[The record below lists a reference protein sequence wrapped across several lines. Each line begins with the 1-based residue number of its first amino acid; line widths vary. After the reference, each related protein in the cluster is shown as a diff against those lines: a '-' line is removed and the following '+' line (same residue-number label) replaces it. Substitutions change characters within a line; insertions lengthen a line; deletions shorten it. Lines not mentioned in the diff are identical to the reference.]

1 MSDVIWSEL
10 DEPVSVVIA
19 VKTGAAG
26 AEVSIVTA
34 NAGEWP
40 DSSPDF
46 VSVYVILWTPSAR
59 LEAVIAS
66 VAAAAH
72 TWVPIE
78 VLAAGLSEYRVIVFP
93 ASEQTTSKVGVLSE
107 V

>member
-1 MSDVIWSEL
+1 M
-10 DEPVSVVIA
+10 
-19 VKTGAAG
+19 
-26 AEVSIVTA
+26 
-34 NAGEWP
+34 
-40 DSSPDF
+40 
-46 VSVYVILWTPSAR
+46 
-59 LEAVIAS
+59 IAS